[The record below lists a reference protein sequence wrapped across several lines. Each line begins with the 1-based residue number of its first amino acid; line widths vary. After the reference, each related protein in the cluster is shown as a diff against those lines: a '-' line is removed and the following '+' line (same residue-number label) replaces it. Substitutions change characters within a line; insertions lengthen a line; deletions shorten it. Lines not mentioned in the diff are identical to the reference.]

1 MDLTVPAA
9 GPSRIS
15 AGDGISAHG
24 LALLKLPSS
33 QRCGSF
39 ADFQGPVYAGFL
51 PVALCCPLDRWS
63 TVKGWRSSFHPAAI
77 GLAIAL
83 AAYSSLAGIAGYAQE
98 PHKSK
103 VPGID
108 KITSG
113 SSRLAFSGNV
123 LSLDEKHELLSVN
136 TVQGGTTE
144 VFPVKKGVRVST
156 ANGKKLTLGT
166 LTPGTN
172 ILVYYEQKAEKRTV
186 TEIIVLSPGAGPGKN
201 KPTPPS

>member
-1 MDLTVPAA
+1 M
-9 GPSRIS
+9 
-15 AGDGISAHG
+15 
-24 LALLKLPSS
+24 
-33 QRCGSF
+33 
-39 ADFQGPVYAGFL
+39 
-51 PVALCCPLDRWS
+51 
-63 TVKGWRSSFHPAAI
+63 HPI
-77 GLAIAL
+77 VIVLAIVLGA
-83 AAYSSLAGIAGYAQE
+83 SCGPAGGSGYAQE
-98 PHKSK
+98 PHKGK

-144 VFPVKKGVRVST
+144 VFPVKKGVRVSA
-156 ANGKKLTLGT
+156 ANGKKLTLDT

-172 ILVYYEQKAEKRTV
+172 VLVYYEQKAEKRTV
-186 TEIIVLSPGAGPGKN
+186 TEIIVLSAGANPGKN

>member
-1 MDLTVPAA
+1 M
-9 GPSRIS
+9 S
-15 AGDGISAHG
+15 AGGGISAHR
-24 LALLKLPSS
+24 LALLKLPSG
-33 QRCGSF
+33 QRCGYF
-39 ADFQGPVYAGFL
+39 ADFQGSGCAGFL
-51 PVALCCPLDRWS
+51 PVAIRCPGRWS
-63 TVKGWRSSFHPAAI
+63 TGKGCRSSFYPAVIA
-77 GLAIAL
+77 LAIAL
-83 AAYSSLAGIAGYAQE
+83 AACCGRAYAQE

-108 KITSG
+108 KITTG

-144 VFPVKKGVRVST
+144 VFPVKKGVRVSA
-156 ANGKKLTLGT
+156 ANGKRLKLDT

-172 ILVYYEQKAEKRTV
+172 VLVYYEQKAEKRTV
-186 TEIIVLSPGAGPGKN
+186 TEIIVLSSGASPGKN